1 MTRLPPHHVPRPRL
15 TGRSEGYQ
23 VVVIEAA
30 AGYGKSVLA
39 AELVD
44 TWRSVGIE
52 AQLEHG
58 GVSAPLLAAR
68 LLQGA
73 RRAGFS
79 EAASAAEG
87 KQDPVDLLD
96 TLVEGLSQES
106 CAFVIDDAHNVEPD
120 SGATHIPPRES
131 AGRGA
136 TPHRLGPATA
146 PGHGPVT
153 AC

>member
-30 AGYGKSVLA
+30 AGYGKTVLA
-39 AELVD
+39 AELVH

-68 LLQGA
+68 LLHGP
-73 RRAGFS
+73 G
-79 EAASAAEG
+79 G
-87 KQDPVDLLD
+87 PVSQRLLQP
-96 TLVEGLSQES
+96 L
-106 CAFVIDDAHNVEPD
+106 
-120 SGATHIPPRES
+120 RES
-131 AGRGA
+131 KTR
-136 TPHRLGPATA
+136 
-146 PGHGPVT
+146 
-153 AC
+153 